1 MKRFPHKTL
10 PKTAVILYHTLS
22 VKDKLSAN
30 NSTLYLWQ
38 RAQTATTHALASGAL
53 QPIQTQPVWIKDD
66 HDHMFLIHLAP
77 QLTHKIRATKE
88 QVNPFLPYDPDL
100 FVADISETYV
110 CLLNK
115 YHVLPHHLLLVTR
128 HFEEQESWLTA
139 ADFAALATG
148 LTEINGLGFYN
159 SGRAAGASQQHKHL
173 QIVPL
178 PLATGGPAIPIT
190 PLVATAVYADA
201 IGHTDALPF
210 RHAITCFQEGDTA
223 VAAGWTAVMHSRYR
237 ALMHN
242 VGLRP
247 DPPPPQPAP
256 YNLLVTREWMMVIP
270 RRRQKFQTI
279 SVNALGFAGSLLAR
293 DEADIHQLQSA
304 GVLSVLQ
311 QVAVE
316 K

>member
-1 MKRFPHKTL
+1 MKDNRF
-10 PKTAVILYHTLS
+10 
-22 VKDKLSAN
+22 AN
-30 NSTLYLWQ
+30 NTALYLWQ
-38 RAQTATTHALASGAL
+38 RAQAATAHALACGAL

-66 HDHMFLIHLAP
+66 HGRMFLIHLAP
-77 QLTHKIRATKE
+77 QIKHKVQATKE
-88 QVNPFLPYDPDL
+88 KGNPFLPYDPDL

-115 YHVLPHHLLLVTR
+115 YNVLPHHLLLVTR

-139 ADFAALATG
+139 ADFAALAAG

-173 QIVPL
+173 QMVPL
-178 PLATGGPAIPIT
+178 PLASGGPAIPIT
-190 PLVATAVYADA
+190 PLVDTAVYTDT
-201 IGHTDALPF
+201 IGHAEVLPF
-210 RHAITCFQEGDTA
+210 GHAITRFQEEDTA
-223 VAAGWTAVMHSRYR
+223 VAARWATVMHSRYQ

-242 VGLRP
+242 VGLHP
-247 DPPPPQPAP
+247 DPSPPHPAP
-256 YNLLVTREWMMVIP
+256 YNLLITREWMMIIP

-293 DEADIHQLQSA
+293 DNSDLRRLQSA

-311 QVAVE
+311 QVAV
-316 K
+316 KK